1 MKRGNPIDNS
11 VDNSNNYDS
20 SQKRSKTDDLTLSCN
35 VSLDFINKCK
45 QEFNS
50 NQLNILA
57 RNAVTSVGAFNAA
70 VDVSEENKINHVFLN
85 TLKPWHLKATNQGH
99 SGRCWMF
106 AGLNIFRYLLT
117 RALDVVDF
125 EFSESYL
132 FFWDKLER
140 SNTLLQWYIDNPD
153 STQYD
158 RTAEYMGPTFLSDGG
173 WWNYFSNL
181 VNKYGLIPKTAMNE
195 TYQSWMSDGMNE
207 ILCDRIMSCATQ
219 IRKMQSHKSTTREQ
233 LISVKNHTVQQI
245 YDSLVKFMG
254 QPPEK
259 FDWSFHTHDQ
269 QSHTMS
275 SLTPQSFTKL
285 FIEAVDINDF
295 VVLAN
300 IPNKDRPYYKM
311 YEIKDCVNVVG
322 GKSCKILNLPINEL
336 KKYASKSIMKGIPVW
351 FAGDVRRGF
360 HPYKSALD
368 EKLFNTD
375 LLFGKPHDM
384 TKEEKILYRITE
396 GNHAMTL
403 VGVNFDEKGQPER
416 WQVENSWGYFDYE
429 TPGEDGFLSMS
440 NHWFENDLFQIVIH
454 KNMLSRNILKKLEEE
469 PIQLEIW
476 DSMAPALRI
485 KPTDPPKKF
494 NYQLIN
500 YMKKDKNIAFN

>member
-1 MKRGNPIDNS
+1 MKRGTSNESSIDHES
-11 VDNSNNYDS
+11 G
-20 SQKRSKTDDLTLSCN
+20 QKRVRPDGPALNCFISPEFIDSCKN
-35 VSLDFINKCK
+35 D
-45 QEFNS
+45 FNS
-50 NQLNILA
+50 NQFNILA

-70 VDVSEENKINHVFLN
+70 IDVNEENKINHVFLN

-117 RALDVVDF
+117 NALNVIDF
-125 EFSESYL
+125 EFSETYL

-140 SNTLLQWYIDNPD
+140 SNTLLQWYIDHPE

-158 RTAEYMGPTFLSDGG
+158 RTAEYMGPAFLSDGG
-173 WWNYFSNL
+173 WWNYFANL

-219 IRKMQSHKSTTREQ
+219 IRKLQRSKSTTNEQ
-233 LISVKNHTVQQI
+233 LIEIKNKTVQQI

-275 SLTPQSFTKL
+275 GLTPKSFTKL
-285 FIEAVDINDF
+285 FIESVNTDDF

-300 IPNKDRPYYKM
+300 IPNKDRPFYKM
-311 YEIKDCVNVVG
+311 YEIKDCINVVG

-336 KKYASKSIMKGIPVW
+336 KKYASRSIMKGIPVW

-368 EKLFNTD
+368 EKLFDTD
-375 LLFGKPHDM
+375 LLFGKPHPM
-384 TKEEKILYRITE
+384 TKEEKVLYRITE

-403 VGVNFDEKGQPER
+403 VGVNFDAKQQPER

-440 NHWFENDLFQIVIH
+440 NHWFENDLFQIVVH
-454 KNMLSRNILKKLEEE
+454 KNFLSRTIQNKLNEE

-476 DSMAPALRI
+476 DSMAPALRVE
-485 KPTDPPKKF
+485 PVGPPKKF
-494 NYQLIN
+494 NYNLIN
-500 YMKKDKNIAFN
+500 QMKHDRRTAFN